1 MQNTTKPK
9 LSEREIADAWA
20 KITIQLWRKNL
31 SRMKIGQNSSGDLH
45 RSFKYKVIAGARGNV
60 ERIEFAFNY
69 YGKFLDMGVGKGT
82 KLGDRPV
89 SRGSRVLADKMLGGV
104 RKPKKWYSRTFYGE
118 AQRLFEILQKEYGRK
133 AQVVIS
139 ENINDNS
146 IK

>member
-1 MQNTTKPK
+1 MQTSKTK
-9 LSEREIADAWA
+9 LSERDIAEAWA
-20 KITIQLWRKNL
+20 KITIQLWRKNM
-31 SRMKIGQNSSGDLH
+31 SRMKIGQNSSGDLY
-45 RSFKYKVIAGARGNV
+45 RSFKFKVIAASGGNV
-60 ERIEFAFNY
+60 DRIEFAFNY

-89 SRGSRVLADKMLGGV
+89 SKGSRVLADKMLGSV

-118 AQRLFEILQKEYGRK
+118 AHRLFEILQKEYGRK

-139 ENINDNS
+139 ENINNFS

>member
-9 LSEREIADAWA
+9 LSEREIAEAWA

-31 SRMKIGQNSSGDLH
+31 TRMKIGQNSSGDLN
-45 RSFKYKVIAGARGNV
+45 RSFKYKVIAGARGN
-60 ERIEFAFNY
+60 EDRIEFAFNY
-69 YGKFLDMGVGKGT
+69 YGKFRLSE
-82 KLGDRPV
+82 LH
-89 SRGSRVLADKMLGGV
+89 
-104 RKPKKWYSRTFYGE
+104 PKKWYSRTFYGE
-118 AQRLFEILQKEYGRK
+118 AQRLFENLQKEYGRN

>member
-1 MQNTTKPK
+1 
-9 LSEREIADAWA
+9 
-20 KITIQLWRKNL
+20 
-31 SRMKIGQNSSGDLH
+31 MKIGQNSSGDLN
-45 RSFKYKVIAGARGNV
+45 RSFKYKVIAASRGNV
-60 ERIEFAFNY
+60 DRIEFAFNY

-82 KLGDRPV
+82 KLGDHPV
-89 SRGSRVLADKMLGGV
+89 SRGSRVLADKMLGQV